1 MNRIDEI
8 LAQHIKMERSADDA
22 IATRLLVSLTAKPLP
37 AQRHTLLRNW
47 PTVLLNFDFAPAWP
61 RIATLASA
69 GFVGCMVGFFSP
81 GAQIFEK
88 PRTTSVQ
95 MADAD
100 PGYLVFEPEPL
111 TGVRP

>member
-1 MNRIDEI
+1 MNRIDKM
-8 LAQHIKMERSADDA
+8 LARHLKIEKTTDDA
-22 IATRLLVSLTAKPLP
+22 IAMRVLASLGARPLP
-37 AQRHTLLRNW
+37 AQHHTLLKGW
-47 PTVLLNFDFAPAWP
+47 PTLLLNFDFAPAWP
-61 RIATLASA
+61 RIATLASI
-69 GFVGCMVGFFSP
+69 GFAGCMVGFFSP

-88 PRTTSVQ
+88 PRTTPVQ